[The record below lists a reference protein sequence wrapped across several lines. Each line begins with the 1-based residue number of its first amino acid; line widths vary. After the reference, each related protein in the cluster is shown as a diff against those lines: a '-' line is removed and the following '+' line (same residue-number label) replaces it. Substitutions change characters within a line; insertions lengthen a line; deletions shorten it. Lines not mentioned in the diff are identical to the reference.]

1 MILNKFKLNIFFRFF
16 LVFINQFA
24 IALVFVIFTDKILF
38 FITIILFAILI
49 LQFISLFRKL
59 SKTNTELSKFFFSIK
74 NSDYTIKF
82 SDQLKELGFDNFQ
95 NSLDENIDLLKR
107 AKIEKEAYFNFLKI
121 VINKLQTGIIS
132 IDYQGNITLINDSA
146 KNILGQQSITKW
158 QQLNETHKVFYS
170 MVNKMSVGNQK
181 LIEIENDE
189 GKQPLS
195 VILHKVQILNQKFRI
210 ISFQNIK
217 NELETKEL
225 EAWNKLVNIL
235 NHEIMNSVTPLA
247 SLTDTILML
256 VEDENG
262 KQKKLSNINNQNISD
277 IRTSVNTIKNRS
289 KGLLNFVNDY
299 RKLTK
304 LPPPLIEK
312 VSAIELLENTTGLL
326 KGDLEKHNIS
336 LIVNID
342 KELIFQAD
350 PRLTEQIIINVISNS
365 IYALEKT
372 ENPEIILSAGI
383 KDNQFIIEIKD
394 NGCGISDDEFDNIF
408 IPFYS
413 TKPSGTGIG
422 LSLCQQIMQAHNGR
436 IIARSNNKNGA
447 CFQLVFPI

>member
-1 MILNKFKLNIFFRFF
+1 
-16 LVFINQFA
+16 
-24 IALVFVIFTDKILF
+24 
-38 FITIILFAILI
+38 
-49 LQFISLFRKL
+49 
-59 SKTNTELSKFFFSIK
+59 
-74 NSDYTIKF
+74 
-82 SDQLKELGFDNFQ
+82 
-95 NSLDENIDLLKR
+95 
-107 AKIEKEAYFNFLKI
+107 EAYFNFLKI

-277 IRTSVNTIKNRS
+277 IRTSVNTINC
-289 KGLLNFVNDY
+289 
-299 RKLTK
+299 
-304 LPPPLIEK
+304 
-312 VSAIELLENTTGLL
+312 
-326 KGDLEKHNIS
+326 NIS
-336 LIVNID
+336 IAKSIIVMKNSILSVNITNTN
-342 KELIFQAD
+342 A
-350 PRLTEQIIINVISNS
+350 
-365 IYALEKT
+365 
-372 ENPEIILSAGI
+372 
-383 KDNQFIIEIKD
+383 
-394 NGCGISDDEFDNIF
+394 
-408 IPFYS
+408 
-413 TKPSGTGIG
+413 
-422 LSLCQQIMQAHNGR
+422 
-436 IIARSNNKNGA
+436 IAN
-447 CFQLVFPI
+447 